1 MADEKNNLPDSNSE
15 ENKNTGKKKP
25 DKKLIIGIA
34 AAVAVVAIVVGIIVG
49 VSSGGKEKYTEKPV
63 STTAGDS
70 QGDSAK
76 PGIVN
81 GEIIA
86 PTKENG
92 NSSSGGGSSNSS
104 DSNSGGNSGNG
115 SDSNSGGGNGGGNGS
130 ENSGGNNSNNNE
142 IVPVDRKLHIEIT
155 LPNDGSIEDVLY
167 VYVNGEQLDLSGGT
181 RDDYGYVVKTDGSVF
196 AFDTEKEYKGS
207 VTVEAS
213 LKKYGKPAKHT
224 SGIND
229 SSIKIALP
237 LARSEEGMVEF

>member
-1 MADEKNNLPDSNSE
+1 MADEKNNLPDSNTE
-15 ENKNTGKKKP
+15 EKKNTGKKKP

-115 SDSNSGGGNGGGNGS
+115 SDSNSGGGNGS
-130 ENSGGNNSNNNE
+130 ENGGGNNSNNNE
-142 IVPVDRKLHIEIT
+142 IIPVDRKLHIEIT

-196 AFDTEKEYKGS
+196 AFDTEKEYKGA
-207 VTVEAS
+207 VNLEVS
-213 LKKYGKPAKHT
+213 LKNYSQKPTTHT
-224 SGIND
+224 TGIND
-229 SSIKIALP
+229 TIVKISLP
-237 LARSEEGMVEF
+237 LNRSEEGYIEF

>member
-81 GEIIA
+81 SEIIA

-115 SDSNSGGGNGGGNGS
+115 SNSNSGGGNGS

-142 IVPVDRKLHIEIT
+142 IIPVNRKLHIEIT

-167 VYVNGEQLDLSGGT
+167 VYINGEQLDLSGGT

-196 AFDTEKEYKGS
+196 AFDTDKEYKGS

-229 SSIKIALP
+229 SNIRVALP
-237 LARSEEGMVEF
+237 LARSEEGVVEF

>member
-15 ENKNTGKKKP
+15 EKKNTGKKKP

-49 VSSGGKEKYTEKPV
+49 VSSGGKEKYTEKPI

-104 DSNSGGNSGNG
+104 DSNLGGNSGNG
-115 SDSNSGGGNGGGNGS
+115 SDSNSGGGNGNENG
-130 ENSGGNNSNNNE
+130 GGNNSNNNE
-142 IVPVDRKLHIEIT
+142 IVPVNRKLHIEIT
-155 LPNDGSIEDVLY
+155 MPNDGAQEDVLF

-196 AFDTEKEYKGS
+196 AFDTEKEYKGA
-207 VTVEAS
+207 VTVKATLE
-213 LKKYGKPAKHT
+213 KYHRTETKE

-229 SSIKIALP
+229 TNIEVKFGLN
-237 LARSEEGMVEF
+237 RSEEGYIEF

>member
-15 ENKNTGKKKP
+15 EKKNTGKKKP

-92 NSSSGGGSSNSS
+92 NSSSGGGSSNSL
-104 DSNSGGNSGNG
+104 DSNSGGNSGHG
-115 SDSNSGGGNGGGNGS
+115 SDSNSDGGNGNENG
-130 ENSGGNNSNNNE
+130 GGNNSNNNE
-142 IVPVDRKLHIEIT
+142 IVPVNRKLHIEIT
-155 LPNDGSIEDVLY
+155 MPNDGAQEDVLF

-196 AFDTEKEYKGS
+196 AFDTEKEYKGA
-207 VTVEAS
+207 VTVEAT
-213 LKKYGKPAKHT
+213 LEKYHRTETKE

-229 SSIKIALP
+229 TNIEVKFGLN
-237 LARSEEGMVEF
+237 RSEEGYIEF

>member
-15 ENKNTGKKKP
+15 EKKNTGKKKP

-92 NSSSGGGSSNSS
+92 NSSSGGGSSNSL

-115 SDSNSGGGNGGGNGS
+115 SDSNSDGGNGNENG
-130 ENSGGNNSNNNE
+130 GGNNSNNNE
-142 IVPVDRKLHIEIT
+142 IVPVNRKLHIEIT
-155 LPNDGSIEDVLY
+155 MPNDGAQEDVLF

-196 AFDTEKEYKGS
+196 AFDTEKEYKGA
-207 VTVEAS
+207 VTVEAT
-213 LKKYGKPAKHT
+213 LEKYYRTETKE

-229 SSIKIALP
+229 TNIEVKFGLN
-237 LARSEEGMVEF
+237 RSEEGYIEF

>member
-15 ENKNTGKKKP
+15 EKKNTGKKKP

-92 NSSSGGGSSNSS
+92 NSSSGGGSSNSL

-115 SDSNSGGGNGGGNGS
+115 SDSNSDGGNGNENG
-130 ENSGGNNSNNNE
+130 GGNNSNNNE
-142 IVPVDRKLHIEIT
+142 IIPVDRKLHIEIT

-196 AFDTEKEYKGS
+196 AFDTEKEYKGA
-207 VTVEAS
+207 VTVEAT
-213 LKKYGKPAKHT
+213 LEKYHRTETKE

-229 SSIKIALP
+229 TNIEVKFGLN
-237 LARSEEGMVEF
+237 RSEEGYIEF

>member
-115 SDSNSGGGNGGGNGS
+115 SDSNSGGGNGS
-130 ENSGGNNSNNNE
+130 ENGGGNNSNNNE
-142 IVPVDRKLHIEIT
+142 IIPVNRKLHIEIT
-155 LPNDGSIEDVLY
+155 MPNDGAQEDVLF

-181 RDDYGYVVKTDGSVF
+181 RDDHGYVVKTDGSVF
-196 AFDTEKEYKGS
+196 AFDTEKEYKGA
-207 VTVEAS
+207 VTVDATLE
-213 LKKYGKPAKHT
+213 KYHRTETKE

-229 SSIKIALP
+229 TNIEVKFGLN
-237 LARSEEGMVEF
+237 RSEEGYIEF

>member
-1 MADEKNNLPDSNSE
+1 MAVEKNNLPDSNSE

-115 SDSNSGGGNGGGNGS
+115 SDSNSGGGNGS
-130 ENSGGNNSNNNE
+130 ENGGGNNSNNNE
-142 IVPVDRKLHIEIT
+142 IIPVDRKLHIEIT

-181 RDDYGYVVKTDGSVF
+181 RDDYGYVVKTDCSV
-196 AFDTEKEYKGS
+196 FDTEKEYKGA
-207 VTVEAS
+207 VNLEVS
-213 LKKYGKPAKHT
+213 LKNYSQKPTTHT
-224 SGIND
+224 TGIND
-229 SSIKIALP
+229 TIVKISLP
-237 LARSEEGMVEF
+237 LNRSEEGYIEF

>member
-25 DKKLIIGIA
+25 DKKLIIGIV

-70 QGDSAK
+70 QSDSAK

-115 SDSNSGGGNGGGNGS
+115 SDSNSGGGNGNENG
-130 ENSGGNNSNNNE
+130 GGNNSNNNE
-142 IVPVDRKLHIEIT
+142 IIPVNRKLHIEIT

-167 VYVNGEQLDLSGGT
+167 VYINGEQLDLSDGT

-196 AFDTEKEYKGS
+196 AFDTDKEYKGS

-229 SSIKIALP
+229 SNIRVALP
-237 LARSEEGMVEF
+237 LARSEEGVVEF

>member
-15 ENKNTGKKKP
+15 EKKNTGKKKP

-104 DSNSGGNSGNG
+104 DSNSGGNSGGGSG
-115 SDSNSGGGNGGGNGS
+115 SDSNSGGGNGS
-130 ENSGGNNSNNNE
+130 ENGGGNNSNNNE

-196 AFDTEKEYKGS
+196 AFDTEKEYKGA
-207 VTVEAS
+207 VNLEVS
-213 LKKYGKPAKHT
+213 LKNYSQKPTTHT
-224 SGIND
+224 TGIND
-229 SSIKIALP
+229 TIVKISLP
-237 LARSEEGMVEF
+237 LNRSEEGYIEF

>member
-15 ENKNTGKKKP
+15 ENKNTGKKKL

-104 DSNSGGNSGNG
+104 DSNSGGNSGSGSG
-115 SDSNSGGGNGGGNGS
+115 SDSNSDGGNGS

-167 VYVNGEQLDLSGGT
+167 VYINGEQLDLSGGT

-196 AFDTEKEYKGS
+196 AFDTDKEYKGS

-229 SSIKIALP
+229 SNIRVALP
-237 LARSEEGMVEF
+237 LARSEEGVVEF

>member
-15 ENKNTGKKKP
+15 EKKNTGKKKP

-115 SDSNSGGGNGGGNGS
+115 SDSNSGGGNGS
-130 ENSGGNNSNNNE
+130 ENGGGNNSNNNE
-142 IVPVDRKLHIEIT
+142 IIPVDRKLHIEIT

-196 AFDTEKEYKGS
+196 AFDTEK
-207 VTVEAS
+207 
-213 LKKYGKPAKHT
+213 
-224 SGIND
+224 N
-229 SSIKIALP
+229 IKAL
-237 LARSEEGMVEF
+237 LILR

>member
-15 ENKNTGKKKP
+15 EKKNTGKKKP

-115 SDSNSGGGNGGGNGS
+115 SDSNSGGGNGS
-130 ENSGGNNSNNNE
+130 ENGGGNNSNNNE
-142 IVPVDRKLHIEIT
+142 IIPVDRKLHIEIT

-167 VYVNGEQLDLSGGT
+167 VYVNGEQLDLQGGT

-196 AFDTEKEYKGS
+196 AFDTEKEYKGA
-207 VTVEAS
+207 VNLEVS
-213 LKKYGKPAKHT
+213 LKNYSQKPTTHT
-224 SGIND
+224 TGIND
-229 SSIKIALP
+229 TIVKISLP
-237 LARSEEGMVEF
+237 LNRSEEGYIEF

>member
-25 DKKLIIGIA
+25 DKKLIIGIV

-92 NSSSGGGSSNSS
+92 NSSSGGVSSNSS
-104 DSNSGGNSGNG
+104 DSNSGGNSGGGNG
-115 SDSNSGGGNGGGNGS
+115 SDSNSGGGNGS
-130 ENSGGNNSNNNE
+130 ENGGGNNSNNNE
-142 IVPVDRKLHIEIT
+142 IIPVNRKLHIEIT
-155 LPNDGSIEDVLY
+155 MPNDGAQEDVLF

-196 AFDTEKEYKGS
+196 AFDTEKEYKGA
-207 VTVEAS
+207 VTVDATLE
-213 LKKYGKPAKHT
+213 KYHRTETKE

-229 SSIKIALP
+229 TNIEVKFGLN
-237 LARSEEGMVEF
+237 RSEEGYIEF

>member
-34 AAVAVVAIVVGIIVG
+34 AAVVVVAIVVGIIVG
-49 VSSGGKEKYTEKPV
+49 VSSGGKERYTEKPV

-115 SDSNSGGGNGGGNGS
+115 SDSNSGGGNGS
-130 ENSGGNNSNNNE
+130 ENGGGNNSNNNE
-142 IVPVDRKLHIEIT
+142 IIPVNRKLHIEIT
-155 LPNDGSIEDVLY
+155 MPNDGAQDDVLF

-196 AFDTEKEYKGS
+196 AFDTEKEYKGA
-207 VTVEAS
+207 VTVDATLE
-213 LKKYGKPAKHT
+213 KYHRTETKE

-229 SSIKIALP
+229 TNIEVKFGLN
-237 LARSEEGMVEF
+237 RSEEGYIEF

>member
-25 DKKLIIGIA
+25 DKKLIIGIV

-49 VSSGGKEKYTEKPV
+49 VSSGSKEKYTEKPV

-115 SDSNSGGGNGGGNGS
+115 SDSNSGGGNGS
-130 ENSGGNNSNNNE
+130 ENGGGNNSNNNE
-142 IVPVDRKLHIEIT
+142 IVPVNRKLHIEIT

-167 VYVNGEQLDLSGGT
+167 VYINGEQLDLSGGT

-196 AFDTEKEYKGS
+196 AFDTDKEYKGS

-237 LARSEEGMVEF
+237 LARSEEGVVEF

>member
-1 MADEKNNLPDSNSE
+1 MADEKNNLPDINSE

-25 DKKLIIGIA
+25 DKKLIIGIV

-115 SDSNSGGGNGGGNGS
+115 SDSNSGGGNGNENG
-130 ENSGGNNSNNNE
+130 GGNNSNNNE
-142 IVPVDRKLHIEIT
+142 IIPVNRKLHIEIT
-155 LPNDGSIEDVLY
+155 MPNDGAQEDVLF

-196 AFDTEKEYKGS
+196 AFDTDKEYKGS

-229 SSIKIALP
+229 SNIRVALP
-237 LARSEEGMVEF
+237 LARSEEGVVEF

>member
-70 QGDSAK
+70 AK

-104 DSNSGGNSGNG
+104 DSNSGGNSGGSSG
-115 SDSNSGGGNGGGNGS
+115 SDSNSGGGNGNENG
-130 ENSGGNNSNNNE
+130 GGNNSNNNE

-155 LPNDGSIEDVLY
+155 LPNDGSNEDVLY
-167 VYVNGEQLDLSGGT
+167 VYINGEQIDLSGGT
-181 RDDYGYVVKTDGSVF
+181 RKDAGYVVKTDGSVF

>member
-15 ENKNTGKKKP
+15 EKKNTGKKKP

-115 SDSNSGGGNGGGNGS
+115 SDSNSGGGNGS

-142 IVPVDRKLHIEIT
+142 IVPVNRKLHIEIT

-196 AFDTEKEYKGS
+196 AFDTEKEYKGA
-207 VTVEAS
+207 VTVEAT
-213 LKKYGKPAKHT
+213 LEKYHRTETKE

-229 SSIKIALP
+229 TNIEVKFGLN
-237 LARSEEGMVEF
+237 RSEEGYIEF

>member
-15 ENKNTGKKKP
+15 EKKNTGKKKP

-81 GEIIA
+81 CEIIA

-115 SDSNSGGGNGGGNGS
+115 SDSNSGGGNGS
-130 ENSGGNNSNNNE
+130 ENGGGNNSNNNE
-142 IVPVDRKLHIEIT
+142 IIPVDRKLHIEIT

-196 AFDTEKEYKGS
+196 AFDTEKEYKGA
-207 VTVEAS
+207 VNLEVS
-213 LKKYGKPAKHT
+213 LKNYSQKPTTHT
-224 SGIND
+224 TGIND
-229 SSIKIALP
+229 TIVKISLP
-237 LARSEEGMVEF
+237 LNRSEEGYIEF

>member
-92 NSSSGGGSSNSS
+92 NSSSGGGSSNSL

-115 SDSNSGGGNGGGNGS
+115 SDSNSDGGNGS

>member
-15 ENKNTGKKKP
+15 EKKNTGKKKP

-92 NSSSGGGSSNSS
+92 NSSSGGGSSNSL

-115 SDSNSGGGNGGGNGS
+115 SDSNSDGGNGNENG
-130 ENSGGNNSNNNE
+130 GGNNSNNNE
-142 IVPVDRKLHIEIT
+142 IVPVNRKLHIEIT
-155 LPNDGSIEDVLY
+155 MPNDGAQEDVLF

-196 AFDTEKEYKGS
+196 AFDTEKEYKGA
-207 VTVEAS
+207 VTVEAT
-213 LKKYGKPAKHT
+213 LEKYHRTETKE

-229 SSIKIALP
+229 TNIEVKFGLK
-237 LARSEEGMVEF
+237 RSEEGYIEF

>member
-25 DKKLIIGIA
+25 DKKLIIGIV

-115 SDSNSGGGNGGGNGS
+115 SDSNSGGGNGNENGV
-130 ENSGGNNSNNNE
+130 GNNSNNNE
-142 IVPVDRKLHIEIT
+142 IVPVNRKLHIEIT
-155 LPNDGSIEDVLY
+155 MPNDGAQEDVLF

-196 AFDTEKEYKGS
+196 AFDTDKEYKGS

-229 SSIKIALP
+229 SNIRVALP
-237 LARSEEGMVEF
+237 LARSEEGVVEF

>member
-1 MADEKNNLPDSNSE
+1 MADEKNNLLDSNSE
-15 ENKNTGKKKP
+15 EKKNTGKKKP

-115 SDSNSGGGNGGGNGS
+115 SDSNSGGGNGS
-130 ENSGGNNSNNNE
+130 ENGGGNNSNNNE
-142 IVPVDRKLHIEIT
+142 IIPVDRKLHIEIT

-196 AFDTEKEYKGS
+196 AFDTEKEYKGA
-207 VTVEAS
+207 VNLEVS
-213 LKKYGKPAKHT
+213 LKNYSQKPTTHT
-224 SGIND
+224 TGIND
-229 SSIKIALP
+229 TIVKISLP
-237 LARSEEGMVEF
+237 LNRSEEGYIEF

>member
-115 SDSNSGGGNGGGNGS
+115 SDSNSGGGNGS
-130 ENSGGNNSNNNE
+130 ENGGGNNSNNNE
-142 IVPVDRKLHIEIT
+142 IIPVNRKLHIEIT
-155 LPNDGSIEDVLY
+155 MPNDGAQEDVLF
-167 VYVNGEQLDLSGGT
+167 VYVNGEKLDLSGGT
-181 RDDYGYVVKTDGSVF
+181 RDDSGYVVKTDGSVF
-196 AFDTEKEYKGS
+196 AFDTEKEYKGA
-207 VTVEAS
+207 VTVDATLE
-213 LKKYGKPAKHT
+213 KYHRTETKE

-229 SSIKIALP
+229 TNIEVKFGLN
-237 LARSEEGMVEF
+237 RSEEGYIEF

>member
-25 DKKLIIGIA
+25 DKKLIIGIV

-92 NSSSGGGSSNSS
+92 NSSSGGVSSNSS
-104 DSNSGGNSGNG
+104 DSNSGGNSGGGSG
-115 SDSNSGGGNGGGNGS
+115 SDSNSGGGNGS
-130 ENSGGNNSNNNE
+130 ENGGGNNSNNNE
-142 IVPVDRKLHIEIT
+142 IIPVNRKLHIEIT

-167 VYVNGEQLDLSGGT
+167 VYINGEQLDLSGGT
-181 RDDYGYVVKTDGSVF
+181 RDDSGYVVKTDGSVF
-196 AFDTEKEYKGS
+196 AFDTDKEYKGS

-229 SSIKIALP
+229 SNIRVALP
-237 LARSEEGMVEF
+237 LARSEEGVVEF

>member
-15 ENKNTGKKKP
+15 EKKNTGKKKP

-49 VSSGGKEKYTEKPV
+49 VSSGGKEKYTEKSV

-115 SDSNSGGGNGGGNGS
+115 SDSNSGGGNGS
-130 ENSGGNNSNNNE
+130 ENGGGNNSNNNE
-142 IVPVDRKLHIEIT
+142 IIPVDRKLHIEIT

-196 AFDTEKEYKGS
+196 AFDTEKEYKGA
-207 VTVEAS
+207 VNLEVS
-213 LKKYGKPAKHT
+213 LKNYSQKPTTHT
-224 SGIND
+224 TGIND
-229 SSIKIALP
+229 TIVKISLP
-237 LARSEEGMVEF
+237 LNRSEEGYIEF

>member
-15 ENKNTGKKKP
+15 EKKNTGKKKP

-104 DSNSGGNSGNG
+104 DSNSGGNSGGSSG
-115 SDSNSGGGNGGGNGS
+115 SDSNSGS
-130 ENSGGNNSNNNE
+130 ENGGGNNSNNNE

-167 VYVNGEQLDLSGGT
+167 VYINGEKLDLSGGT

-196 AFDTEKEYKGS
+196 AFDTEKEYKGA
-207 VTVEAS
+207 VNLEVS
-213 LKKYGKPAKHT
+213 LKNYSQKPTTHT
-224 SGIND
+224 TGIND
-229 SSIKIALP
+229 TIVKISLP
-237 LARSEEGMVEF
+237 LNRSEEGYYEF

>member
-81 GEIIA
+81 SEIIA

-115 SDSNSGGGNGGGNGS
+115 SNSNSGGGNGS

-142 IVPVDRKLHIEIT
+142 IIPVNRKLHIEIT

-167 VYVNGEQLDLSGGT
+167 VYINGEQLDLSGGT

-196 AFDTEKEYKGS
+196 AFDTDKEYKGS

-224 SGIND
+224 YGIND
-229 SSIKIALP
+229 SNIRVALP
-237 LARSEEGMVEF
+237 LARSEEGVVEF

>member
-1 MADEKNNLPDSNSE
+1 MADEKNNLPDINSE

-25 DKKLIIGIA
+25 DKKLIIGIV

-115 SDSNSGGGNGGGNGS
+115 SDSNSGGGNGS
-130 ENSGGNNSNNNE
+130 ENGGGNNSNNNE
-142 IVPVDRKLHIEIT
+142 IIPVNRKLHIEIT
-155 LPNDGSIEDVLY
+155 MPNDGAQEDVLF

-196 AFDTEKEYKGS
+196 AFDTEKEYKGA
-207 VTVEAS
+207 VTVEAT
-213 LKKYGKPAKHT
+213 LEKYHRTETKE

-229 SSIKIALP
+229 TNIEVKFGLN
-237 LARSEEGMVEF
+237 RSEEGYIEF

>member
-25 DKKLIIGIA
+25 DKKLIIGIV

-70 QGDSAK
+70 QSDSAK

-115 SDSNSGGGNGGGNGS
+115 SDSNSGGGNGS

-142 IVPVDRKLHIEIT
+142 IIPVNRKLHIEIT

-167 VYVNGEQLDLSGGT
+167 VYINGEQLDLSGGT

-196 AFDTEKEYKGS
+196 AFDTDKEYKGS

-229 SSIKIALP
+229 SNIRVALP
-237 LARSEEGMVEF
+237 LARSEEGVVEF

>member
-1 MADEKNNLPDSNSE
+1 MADEKNNLPDINSE

-25 DKKLIIGIA
+25 DKKLIIGIV

-49 VSSGGKEKYTEKPV
+49 VSSGGKERYTEKPV
-63 STTAGDS
+63 STTADDS
-70 QGDSAK
+70 QSDSAK

-115 SDSNSGGGNGGGNGS
+115 SDSNSGGGNGS

-142 IVPVDRKLHIEIT
+142 IIPVNRKLHIEIT

-167 VYVNGEQLDLSGGT
+167 VYINGEQLDLSGGT

-196 AFDTEKEYKGS
+196 AFDTDKEYKGS

-229 SSIKIALP
+229 SNIRVALP
-237 LARSEEGMVEF
+237 LARSEEGVVEF

>member
-15 ENKNTGKKKP
+15 EKKNTGKKKP
-25 DKKLIIGIA
+25 DKKLIIGNA

-115 SDSNSGGGNGGGNGS
+115 SDSNSGGGNGS
-130 ENSGGNNSNNNE
+130 ENGGGNNSNNNE
-142 IVPVDRKLHIEIT
+142 IIPVDRKLHIEIT

-196 AFDTEKEYKGS
+196 AFDTEKEYKGA
-207 VTVEAS
+207 VNLEVS
-213 LKKYGKPAKHT
+213 LKNYSQKPTTHT
-224 SGIND
+224 TGIND
-229 SSIKIALP
+229 TIVKISLP
-237 LARSEEGMVEF
+237 LNRSEEGYIEF